1 MKRTKVLYIEDE
13 PALGRIV
20 KESLES
26 RDFSVSM
33 GTDGGEAIASFLR
46 NKPDICVLDIMLPEK
61 DGYTIAREIRRISPT
76 VPIIFLT
83 AKTQTEDLL
92 KGFESGGND
101 YIHKP
106 FSMEELIVRISNLLQ
121 LTSGLS
127 SPSPEIIPLGQYT
140 FFPLRYE
147 LQNGADTR
155 KLSYREANLLMIFM
169 ENRNALV
176 KRKDILL
183 RIWGDDSFFN
193 SRTLDVYITK
203 LREYLRKDPSIEI
216 ITVKGVGYHFVA

>member
-1 MKRTKVLYIEDE
+1 MKKTKVLYIEDE

-26 RDFSVSM
+26 REFSVSM
-33 GTDGGEAIASFLR
+33 GTDGSDAVAAFLR
-46 NKPDICVLDIMLPEK
+46 NKPDICVLDVMLPEK
-61 DGYTIAREIRRISPT
+61 DGYTIAREIRRINPS

-121 LTSGLS
+121 LTSGRGGE
-127 SPSPEIIPLGQYT
+127 SPEMITIGQFT

-147 LQNGADTR
+147 LQNGTDNR
-155 KLSYREANLLMIFM
+155 KLSYREANLLMILV

-176 KRKDILL
+176 KRKDILM

-193 SRTLDVYITK
+193 SRNLDVYITR
-203 LREYLRKDPSIEI
+203 LRELFKKDPSVEI
-216 ITVKGVGYHFVA
+216 ITIKGVGYHFVA